1 MPTILGRSFLS
12 ALRSRLMNT
21 SKRSVGESPEVVQ
34 FQLDPDALPSM
45 TPEDEAALAAQ
56 PIDLS
61 DCPERPVSFFARTA
75 RQ

>member
-1 MPTILGRSFLS
+1 
-12 ALRSRLMNT
+12 MNT
-21 SKRSVGESPEVVQ
+21 SKRFVGESTKEVQ

-45 TPEDEAALAAQ
+45 TPEEEAALAAQ

-61 DCPERPVSFFARTA
+61 DCPELPASFFARTA